1 MVELIEMNVKNI
13 ICMQPFA
20 CLPNHVTGKGIIK
33 ELKRAYPGTNIVAV
47 DYDPGASEV
56 NQLNRIKLMISTA
69 FENMPVETEIKV
81 KAKSKQEANE
91 IKGLVTT

>member
-1 MVELIEMNVKNI
+1 MVELIERMLKI
-13 ICMQPFA
+13 LFA
-20 CLPNHVTGKGIIK
+20 CNLCLFTNHVTGKGIIK

-47 DYDPGASEV
+47 GYDPGASEV